1 MPHIDVEQTPVDA
14 SSEAITL
21 GLRAFNDNYMTR
33 GEPTPFNIVLRDD
46 DGAIV
51 GGCMCEMRW
60 QWMYVD
66 RLWVSDSHRGG
77 GFGSAL
83 LEAAEDEAL
92 RRGCTKAYLDTLS
105 FQARPFYEKLGWS
118 VFGTQSDYPPG
129 MTRYFLQKDLT
140 QTS

>member
-1 MPHIDVEQTPVDA
+1 MARIDVEQTPADA

-21 GLRAFNDNYMTR
+21 GLRAFNDHYMTR
-33 GEPTPFNIVLRDD
+33 GEPTPFNIVLRED

-60 QWMYVD
+60 HWLYVD
-66 RLWVSDSHRGG
+66 RLWVSDGHRGG

-83 LEAAEDEAL
+83 LEAAEDEGR

-105 FQARPFYEKLGWS
+105 FQARPFYEKLGWT
-118 VFGTQSDYPPG
+118 VFGTQDDYPPG
-129 MTRYFLQKDLT
+129 MTRYFLQKDLSP
-140 QTS
+140 TS